1 MEERHNGIVEVVGSI
16 PIGSTI
22 LSPFMRKKTK
32 GKRWVSLF
40 AALSLAAS
48 CSEKTLEEE
57 AREMLEENASGLP
70 SDGLD
75 ASGVTRSQ
83 DGLQFTKSEKGTDK
97 QESIGL
103 TKDGAVSYKGEMKN
117 GKPEGSWTT
126 FFPDGKKR
134 WQGVKKDGLNHGP
147 FTMWYPGG
155 EVKMKGTYL
164 NGKKDGLS
172 TMWYEDGTK
181 WREQSHRDGRPT
193 GTWKTW
199 NPEGVLIEEL
209 VQSPAPDDE
218 LPQN

>member
-22 LSPFMRKKTK
+22 LSPFMRKTK

-103 TKDGAVSYKGEMKN
+103 TKDGTVSYKGDEERKTR
-117 GKPEGSWTT
+117 GSWTT
-126 FFPDGKKR
+126 FFPMER
-134 WQGVKKDGLNHGP
+134 SV
-147 FTMWYPGG
+147 
-155 EVKMKGTYL
+155 
-164 NGKKDGLS
+164 
-172 TMWYEDGTK
+172 
-181 WREQSHRDGRPT
+181 GR
-193 GTWKTW
+193 
-199 NPEGVLIEEL
+199 
-209 VQSPAPDDE
+209 A
-218 LPQN
+218 